1 MKINPTAI
9 QTYQQVTHR
18 PLARPAQDQ
27 QGAESVEQ
35 RNLTITPQETTAGS
49 ELAVKAPEG
58 TYAQYLSDAE
68 KAALDMLFE
77 RFADSGRF
85 GAAFTRSS
93 DEASQGKTLGKLID
107 VKV

>member
-18 PLARPAQDQ
+18 PPARPAQDQ
-27 QGAESVEQ
+27 KDAGSVEQ
-35 RNLTITPQETTAGS
+35 RNLTITPQDTAAGS
-49 ELAVKAPEG
+49 ELAVTAPEG

-77 RFADSGRF
+77 RFADTGRF

-93 DEASQGKTLGKLID
+93 GETSPGQTLGKLID